1 MIHADSSS
9 PEVGPKSKA
18 LCPEMQ
24 TVCGTVMGTHTLWD
38 LLGVV
43 SVGLDEW
50 CGAGVGIGEAKS
62 TEV

>member
-1 MIHADSSS
+1 
-9 PEVGPKSKA
+9 
-18 LCPEMQ
+18 
-24 TVCGTVMGTHTLWD
+24 MGTHTLWD

-50 CGAGVGIGEAKS
+50 CGVGVGIGEAKS